1 CITIPLPSSTAIR
14 PIVYIRNRPDSPRCW
29 PCSTC
34 ACRGRPRG
42 LLFIAAQ
49 TQPAQP
55 RCAVSHPPP
64 GVVIPASHSSA
75 PLRPGA
81 PGPSRGAA
89 SLPQVNTLAR
99 GPGFQP
105 RPDLRALASGGA
117 SNPGPSGSI
126 RAPYPSAAR
135 PTTPP
140 HAYSPPASEP
150 SSPAPSSLG
159 FTIVEQRVGS
169 NGGPG
174 PAPPS
179 ASPFRADPPVAD
191 APPSTPHGSAASP
204 LHPSQL
210 TPSNWEPMDIDDVAD
225 IPRAESP
232 EWDEE
237 DDPAPADVLAPASA
251 PGDDADL
258 AEGQDA
264 FDEDLDDEE
273 DAFDEEGYL
282 GWHVEHEQ
290 VEDLIDD
297 ADLLYDCSIYGSD
310 EAEEHDSPPVDHGS
324 PASSHEDGDDVDEE
338 PDAVSQDGS
347 LHGSDIEFERADE
360 EDVSS
365 DEASE
370 EEEEDGDLFL
380 TQNSNVS
387 DSNDA
392 RRDHL
397 RAWNRPGGE
406 WRPRRNS
413 PSPST
418 PSSPLTTISSA
429 DGSVSSA
436 THHANPSSSSSPG
449 LAQASTSATGAASAS
464 GPAARNSVPANSQS
478 GPEEE
483 KPLRV
488 VCMWV
493 QDERANTP
501 PEQRITHGA
510 PQGRQHGLVFRRLSD
525 GEIQARHVY
534 GWLYAHTLRLAR
546 PAEPPAC
553 EGCINEPL

>member
-1 CITIPLPSSTAIR
+1 MR
-14 PIVYIRNRPDSPRCW
+14 PVVYIRDRPASPRCW

-42 LLFIAAQ
+42 LLPFAAQ
-49 TQPAQP
+49 TQPTQP
-55 RCAVSHPPP
+55 RTGPYSPL
-64 GVVIPASHSSA
+64 ASRSTGSIHQA
-75 PLRPGA
+75 LRPGA
-81 PGPSRGAA
+81 PGPSRGAT

-117 SNPGPSGSI
+117 SNPGPSGSV
-126 RAPYPSAAR
+126 RAPYPSASR
-135 PTTPP
+135 PANP
-140 HAYSPPASEP
+140 PPASR
-150 SSPAPSSLG
+150 A
-159 FTIVEQRVGS
+159 GS

-179 ASPFRADPPVAD
+179 ASPVRADPPVAD

-210 TPSNWEPMDIDDVAD
+210 TPSDWEPMDIDDVAD

-232 EWDEE
+232 DWNED
-237 DDPAPADVLAPASA
+237 DDPAPADLLAPPPAQE
-251 PGDDADL
+251 DDADL
-258 AEGQDA
+258 DDDEDDS
-264 FDEDLDDEE
+264 DEDLGEE
-273 DAFDEEGYL
+273 EGAFDGAEYL
-282 GWHVEHEQ
+282 GWDAEHEE

-297 ADLLYDCSIYGSD
+297 ADIPYDGPIYGSD

-338 PDAVSQDGS
+338 ADAVSVDES
-347 LHGSDIEFERADE
+347 VHGSDIEFERADE
-360 EDVSS
+360 EEISS

-370 EEEEDGDLFL
+370 DEEEDGDHFL
-380 TQNSNVS
+380 TQNSNAS
-387 DSNDA
+387 DGNDA

-397 RAWNRPGGE
+397 RSWNRPEGE
-406 WRPRRNS
+406 WRPRRDS
-413 PSPST
+413 PSSSA
-418 PSSPLTTISSA
+418 PSSPLTPISSA

-436 THHANPSSSSSPG
+436 TYRANPSLSSSPG
-449 LAQASTSATGAASAS
+449 LAQASTSAIGAASAPGS
-464 GPAARNSVPANSQS
+464 SARNGVPADSRS

-501 PEQRITHGA
+501 PEERITHGA
-510 PQGRQHGLVFRRLSD
+510 PQGRQHGFVFRRLSD

-546 PAEPPAC
+546 PAAPPAC
-553 EGCINEPL
+553 EGCMNEPL